1 MNELANNTKEKQR
14 DRETERERE
23 RQRLTIMTM
32 YKCVY
37 LSEYIKEVKITPL
50 TETTFLT
57 FS

>member
-1 MNELANNTKEKQR
+1 MNWPIIQR
-14 DRETERERE
+14 RNRETEKQRERE

-50 TETTFLT
+50 TETTFLP